1 VPKIQKT
8 GLPTKWNYTGC
19 YTESSPVGNL
29 PYKIVSTAN
38 NTVATCLSQCEAYGY
53 PVAGLEYGQECWC
66 GDQTHID
73 KGTGSFGVDAG
84 CNQACSGDPTTTCG
98 AGGKL
103 AVYNYGGKIDTFN
116 TPAVTGWYEVRG
128 SLSPRHSQRAKRVPE
143 LVNDFDKAY
152 REMHVKSDVFCSA
165 SLVLPDR
172 AGRQI
177 NIGGWS
183 DASTKGVRLYT
194 PSGSAGVNGSTD
206 WEENYSVLHL
216 QRQRWYPSAVVLT
229 NGSILVVGG
238 ELGSNGDPEPSIEL
252 LPQTAGGPTW
262 LYMDWLDRTDPY
274 NL

>member
-1 VPKIQKT
+1 VFQNFIGGKVIP
-8 GLPTKWNYTGC
+8 L
-19 YTESSPVGNL
+19 
-29 PYKIVSTAN
+29 
-38 NTVATCLSQCEAYGY
+38 VATVGINNKVTFLEKSGTSPFANTTGAYELDLS
-53 PVAGLEYGQECWC
+53 
-66 GDQTHID
+66 
-73 KGTGSFGVDAG
+73 
-84 CNQACSGDPTTTCG
+84 
-98 AGGKL
+98 
-103 AVYNYGGKIDTFN
+103 
-116 TPAVTGWYEVRG
+116 
-128 SLSPRHSQRAKRVPE
+128 